1 MLRPGLSRR
10 DIEEDE
16 VAALRSKTSSTAETA
31 VGGTSMPSLVMVRVR
46 MEDVVLDPSPMV
58 VRFITRSANRTGDG
72 SGRDRRPNLDERAFA
87 PMTTRFEIVAILCDA
102 DARAA
107 GWTGELTCCRSGAH
121 PFSLV
126 DQSLVALP
134 FVMAM

>member
-10 DIEEDE
+10 DIEEDG

-87 PMTTRFEIVAILCDA
+87 PMTTRF
-102 DARAA
+102 
-107 GWTGELTCCRSGAH
+107 
-121 PFSLV
+121 
-126 DQSLVALP
+126 
-134 FVMAM
+134 